1 MGGPAP
7 ERGALGGQRT
17 PGVPGH
23 TGTQRRAGRS
33 LPPLPGDISGGLS
46 PPRCAETFPAPSP
59 GQVPAVGFSSLRSQ
73 LRPARPG
80 AAPQNPG
87 ASRGPRWH
95 RPGGHGVKP
104 RHTGS
109 PRAPSPVPPGM
120 AGRLLPPEPSPATA
134 VGDVPPLHPPLQVSP
149 QRTVT
154 RVPVIRHR
162 GSNTLNFHF
171 HDPENSQGA
180 PESSVNE
187 WYQTWPAKE
196 AKAPSTPMPTHPS
209 PSPRAAPACPP
220 GCSATW
226 TKDSKRRER
235 RWVKYDGIGPVDETG
250 MPLASRSSVD
260 SPRDWYRSMFRQIH
274 RKLPGEAGHAG
285 VARSG
290 HGSAPAHLPHLRAR
304 LGHPFLPRHG
314 ASVAPQAA
322 EEGLGPSGAP
332 RDAQRDGLDPL
343 GCRRCHRR
351 AWQHFRLRTR
361 EFVPAGAE
369 PGGSAARAGSVHRG
383 EAAVAV
389 AGGGQGVAGGGRGWQ
404 RVPVPAGGASPV
416 LPPQV
421 LLEQE
426 LEQLSHELD
435 KDMRDMETRRDPRQV
450 LQTPPAAPWTPQGIQ
465 LWAHPA
471 VGTSSCGHT
480 QLWAHPAVGTPSCG
494 LGLCASLARARGG
507 MHSWMHAW
515 PDAACTSGLMLG
527 WVRAHLG
534 ARTAGCVHSWM
545 CAEVDAN
552 TAGCVHNWMCAEVD
566 ASTTGCVHNWM
577 PAQLDVC
584 ITGCLHS
591 WMCTQL
597 DACTAGCVH
606 DWMPAQLN
614 VCTAGCV
621 HHWMPAQLDA
631 CTTGCLHSWMCAQ
644 LDA

>member
-383 EAAVAV
+383 AAG
-389 AGGGQGVAGGGRGWQ
+389 AGAGAAQPRAGQGHEGHGDAPGPPPEPGGCSHRSLPCSGLPGCSVSSAPPTPRPQTPKSPNPPVPTPGEGQERVLGVAGGLSPQRPAGWESPDIPHGIPADPPSVAAVAPRSPHSPARVGAAPGGLPGGWDRSGAGPVLSPSLEQGQ
-404 RVPVPAGGASPV
+404 RVPAFGSVPREVTALGFPAVSPQLSPRVPERPAMGWAPRERGGGAGVSP
-416 LPPQV
+416 P
-421 LLEQE
+421 
-426 LEQLSHELD
+426 
-435 KDMRDMETRRDPRQV
+435 
-450 LQTPPAAPWTPQGIQ
+450 TPPCCGIERKTNKQ
-465 LWAHPA
+465 QTNKQTNKRLPF
-471 VGTSSCGHT
+471 
-480 QLWAHPAVGTPSCG
+480 
-494 LGLCASLARARGG
+494 
-507 MHSWMHAW
+507 
-515 PDAACTSGLMLG
+515 
-527 WVRAHLG
+527 
-534 ARTAGCVHSWM
+534 
-545 CAEVDAN
+545 
-552 TAGCVHNWMCAEVD
+552 
-566 ASTTGCVHNWM
+566 
-577 PAQLDVC
+577 
-584 ITGCLHS
+584 
-591 WMCTQL
+591 
-597 DACTAGCVH
+597 
-606 DWMPAQLN
+606 
-614 VCTAGCV
+614 
-621 HHWMPAQLDA
+621 
-631 CTTGCLHSWMCAQ
+631 
-644 LDA
+644 